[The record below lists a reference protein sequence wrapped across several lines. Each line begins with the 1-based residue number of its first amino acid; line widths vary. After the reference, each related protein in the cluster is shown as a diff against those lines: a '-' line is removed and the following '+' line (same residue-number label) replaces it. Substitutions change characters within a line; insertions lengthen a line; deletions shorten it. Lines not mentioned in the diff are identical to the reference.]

1 MVPFRVHFSDVNW
14 TSIII
19 NDYYPIATLITI
31 VIVLNDLIDHHLRLH
46 IVIKAALLT
55 LMVFIDLEARELSGT
70 HAANFNR
77 IVEVTLVASFHY
89 FDLAVVNVR
98 VALLLLR

>member
-1 MVPFRVHFSDVNW
+1 MISFRVHFSDVNW

-19 NDYYPIATLITI
+19 NDYDPIATSTLITI

-55 LMVFIDLEARELSGT
+55 LMVFIDLEA
-70 HAANFNR
+70 
-77 IVEVTLVASFHY
+77 
-89 FDLAVVNVR
+89 
-98 VALLLLR
+98 

>member
-1 MVPFRVHFSDVNW
+1 MLGCAAFVIRGRDRLIDASSLTRPLVMVPFRVHFSDVNW

-19 NDYYPIATLITI
+19 NDYDPIATSTLITI

-55 LMVFIDLEARELSGT
+55 LMVFIDLEA
-70 HAANFNR
+70 
-77 IVEVTLVASFHY
+77 
-89 FDLAVVNVR
+89 
-98 VALLLLR
+98 